1 MSVWEQGN
9 REAQWDSEHELLIN
23 GAGQWNGNI
32 PIPIYRNLA
41 AQLTLGLTDND
52 IRVSAFG
59 VELLD
64 ELPASVYPFD
74 VDIELAKQG
83 ERLFADNCAQCH
95 QPHNGKVYSNINVNL
110 DRSFVVGWLIRR
122 GGIDSFFKACT
133 PETTV
138 TMGGSSVKP
147 CAEFRGV
154 SLEGKEQLIMSPND
168 EHHGYNARPL
178 NGIWA
183 QAPYLHNGSV
193 PTMYHLLVP
202 NVRPQTFYKSRLE
215 YDQQYLGF
223 SWLRAPGSNSLAT
236 VGYLFDTTS
245 FSAFSNSGHDTDII
259 EDGKTYKLDW
269 SDDIDGVWALIE
281 YLKTM

>member
-1 MSVWEQGN
+1 M
-9 REAQWDSEHELLIN
+9 
-23 GAGQWNGNI
+23 
-32 PIPIYRNLA
+32 
-41 AQLTLGLTDND
+41 
-52 IRVSAFG
+52 
-59 VELLD
+59 LD

-202 NVRPQTFYKSRLE
+202 NERPQTFYKSRLE